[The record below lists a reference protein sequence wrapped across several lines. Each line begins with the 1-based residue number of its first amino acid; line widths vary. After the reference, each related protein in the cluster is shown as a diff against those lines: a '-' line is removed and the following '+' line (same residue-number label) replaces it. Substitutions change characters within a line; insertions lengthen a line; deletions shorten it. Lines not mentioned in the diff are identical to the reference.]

1 MSAMRRLIVYVVA
14 VTGVF
19 ASAYVIGGVAVPDS
33 AVARWEHRAP
43 GGSPAVP
50 ASEPGA
56 PHGGGH
62 QQ

>member
-43 GGSPAVP
+43 GG
-50 ASEPGA
+50 
-56 PHGGGH
+56 
-62 QQ
+62 

>member
-1 MSAMRRLIVYVVA
+1 MSAMRRLIVYVAA
-14 VTGVF
+14 VTAVF
-19 ASAYVIGGVAVPDS
+19 ASSYVIGGVVVPDA
-33 AVARWEHRAP
+33 AVAQWEHRAP
-43 GGSPAVP
+43 AGSPAVS